1 MRRLIGF
8 GVVGG
13 IGFIVDGGIL
23 TLLVRACG
31 VDIYLSRAA
40 SFMVAVFVTWLLNR
54 TFVFQASNARGSLR
68 GKEYARYLFVQVIG
82 ALLNLGV
89 FVALVRQFPNLQVI
103 PIVPLAAGSAVG
115 MISNFAGSRY
125 WVFDAARFRGR
136 SA

>member
-13 IGFIVDGGIL
+13 IGFIVDGGML
-23 TLLVRACG
+23 TLLVRIFG
-31 VDIYLSRAA
+31 LDIYVSRAA

-54 TFVFQASNARGSLR
+54 TFVFQASVSGGEMRGQ
-68 GKEYARYLFVQVIG
+68 EYVRYLSVQVIG

-89 FVALVRQFPNLQVI
+89 FVALIHQYPDLRAI

-115 MISNFAGSRY
+115 MIFNYAGSRY
-125 WVFDAARFRGR
+125 WVFDAARSRQR